1 MHTIKGLECNELVD
15 VRYFPHYQNI
25 EFYSEYTDEKPLYV
39 ENIGYSVIYVQ
50 SSAGTIKLAPGERKE
65 VTPENTEKRAT
76 CSSGWRSVSCG
87 GILIY
92 LSSSKL

>member
-1 MHTIKGLECNELVD
+1 MTGVQTCALPIYELVD

-65 VTPENTEKRAT
+65 VTPENAEKEPPVLPDGDLYPA
-76 CSSGWRSVSCG
+76 GV
-87 GILIY
+87 Y
-92 LSSSKL
+92 